1 MTQHRGSVRVEQ
13 FETLCALQRTDHAI
27 DRDDAFT
34 VDAVFDRVQG
44 GKPIDLIPFVR
55 QSLVVVWQRIQPRD
69 GGVTRDSVDR
79 MPHQSFHQEGAM
91 TDQVPKAINR
101 ENILPRRFKISLS
114 AFPHGVGIQISSD
127 RPDLHDV
134 AI

>member
-34 VDAVFDRVQG
+34 ADAVFDRVQG

-79 MPHQSFHQEGAM
+79 MPHQSFH
-91 TDQVPKAINR
+91 
-101 ENILPRRFKISLS
+101 
-114 AFPHGVGIQISSD
+114 
-127 RPDLHDV
+127 
-134 AI
+134 